1 MNERLGAAIAAQ
13 AAASRPTNNNSAQG
27 ADAGGGGGGGTGDSS
42 GDTDAGSLGSGQHG
56 GSQATPRPHS
66 RASMHTAATTPTGQP
81 SPAGPPSSRAGRRR
95 SSGLEVDTT
104 MSIAADGM
112 GIGVRPRSS
121 MYSRNSTRGASMR
134 RGSGHLTMFAM
145 AQAMGTGR
153 PHSLPAAML
162 GFDLT
167 ALLMSSSC
175 VT

>member
-1 MNERLGAAIAAQ
+1 
-13 AAASRPTNNNSAQG
+13 
-27 ADAGGGGGGGTGDSS
+27 
-42 GDTDAGSLGSGQHG
+42 
-56 GSQATPRPHS
+56 
-66 RASMHTAATTPTGQP
+66 
-81 SPAGPPSSRAGRRR
+81 
-95 SSGLEVDTT
+95 